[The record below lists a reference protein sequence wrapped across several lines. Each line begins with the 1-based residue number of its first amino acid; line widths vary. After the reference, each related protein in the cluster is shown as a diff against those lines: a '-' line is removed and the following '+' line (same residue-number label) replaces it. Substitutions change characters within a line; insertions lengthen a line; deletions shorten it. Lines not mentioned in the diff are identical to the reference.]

1 MKAFDER
8 KTHESYGLVQF
19 NKINGSFT
27 NLFGT
32 NVDSS
37 TAIALRVKRGNVK
50 RGLSSTWYGEEEE
63 LIEVILSPNQF
74 SELLTTMN
82 CGVGVPCTI
91 QHVAGKRA
99 EAPPQDIPDT
109 EKVRNEFAERMKEI
123 DSKMNEFGQEIVKIL
138 DKKSINKSDKSQIID
153 HLRML
158 HREVG
163 ANFPFV
169 LECFQESAND
179 IVKEA
184 KSVVDD
190 FVANSI
196 HNAGIKAI
204 KDNNGIVSIPK
215 LSQATDEEMEG
226 LPDDI

>member
-1 MKAFDER
+1 MGDR

-19 NKINGSFT
+19 NKLNGQFT

-32 NVDSS
+32 NVDSG
-37 TAIALRVKRGNVK
+37 TAIALRIKRGAVKRDLN
-50 RGLSSTWYGEEEE
+50 RTWYGEEEE

-99 EAPPQDIPDT
+99 EAPPLEPNELDRVKT
-109 EKVRNEFAERMKEI
+109 EFAGKCKEL
-123 DSKMNEFGQEIVKIL
+123 DSKMNDFGQEIVKIL
-138 DKKSINKSDKSQIID
+138 EKKSINKGDRNQIIN
-153 HLRML
+153 HLKML

-163 ANFPFV
+163 ANFPYV
-169 LECFQESAND
+169 LECFQESAEE
-179 IVKEA
+179 ITQEA
-184 KSVVDD
+184 KSVVDS
-190 FVANSI
+190 FVGTAI

-204 KDNNGIVSIPK
+204 EDAGGIISMPK
-215 LSQATDEEMEG
+215 LENKNETDN
-226 LPDDI
+226 